1 MRACFTFVFAESK
14 IRGSN
19 LRNIIDFSRVHATWQ
34 LEIDQFTNQR
44 FLLTP
49 GGGGRRGIAPLPLED
64 AVVEVRRLLSFTGLA
79 WPGIEIEKV
88 CPSLRL

>member
-1 MRACFTFVFAESK
+1 VRTSLSRRCIFVE
-14 IRGSN
+14 
-19 LRNIIDFSRVHATWQ
+19 SRVHNIDLVHAA
-34 LEIDQFTNQR
+34 LLPEIDAFRNHS

-49 GGGGRRGIAPLPLED
+49 GGGGRRGMAPLPLEE
-64 AVVEVRRLLSFTGLA
+64 AVGRFAEEASRWFSVIDLA